1 MTILEKM
8 NLLSELLKRLDCV
21 LTLKF
26 EEKLLKL
33 LKFIDSV
40 KLANE
45 DTNKFQLRAYE
56 LGLKIKSNIVL
67 FLKKSFC

>member
-1 MTILEKM
+1 M
-8 NLLSELLKRLDCV
+8 NLLTELLKKLDCV

-33 LKFIDSV
+33 LKFIDSI
-40 KLANE
+40 KLLNE
-45 DTNKFQLRAYE
+45 DNNKFQLRAYRVA
-56 LGLKIKSNIVL
+56 LKIKSNVVL

>member
-1 MTILEKM
+1 MS
-8 NLLSELLKRLDCV
+8 LLTELLKKSDSI

-33 LKFIDSV
+33 FKFIDSI
-40 KLANE
+40 KLINE
-45 DTNKFQLRAYE
+45 ENIFQLKAYR

-67 FLKKSFC
+67 FLKKSFCDKA